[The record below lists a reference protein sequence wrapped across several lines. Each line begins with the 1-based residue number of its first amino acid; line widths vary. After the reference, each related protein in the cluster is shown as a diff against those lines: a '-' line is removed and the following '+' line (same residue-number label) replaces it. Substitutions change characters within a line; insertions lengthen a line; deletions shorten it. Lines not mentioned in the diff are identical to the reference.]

1 MFAIAYNSPPSPS
14 ETFIMQHIEHLAPRR
29 TLGLVFGSEPSN
41 ASLIDHLTL
50 VNTRSSK
57 PFLVRKVIG
66 VATLL
71 RTGSKLSPDKVSE
84 DQAVAMLRRHSCKT
98 ILAEYGP
105 NGCAVRHIAKRAGA
119 RLFVHF
125 HGYDAS
131 SQLRLK
137 GTRREYAGLF
147 RQAAGIIAPSRFL
160 ASRLEEIGCPAEL
173 LHVVPC
179 GVDIASFTP
188 ADDRDYGRR
197 KILAV
202 GRFTP
207 KKAPDITIQAFAR
220 VAGQYSDAR
229 LDMIGEGP
237 LLASCKKLAGE
248 LRLDGKVRFLGTQP
262 PDVVSQRLA
271 EASLFVQH
279 SVTAADGDTEGL
291 PVAIMEAM
299 ACGLPVIST
308 RHSGIPEAVD
318 HGPTGLLVDE
328 GDMEGM
334 AKAMIELLAD
344 PERMRKMGK
353 AGRARAVELF
363 DKNKSISRLQ
373 EILGLV

>member
-1 MFAIAYNSPPSPS
+1 MLSIVYNSPLSPS
-14 ETFIMQHIEHLAPRR
+14 ETFIRQHVRNLAPGR
-29 TLGLVFGSEPSN
+29 TLGLVLGSEPSN
-41 ASLIDHLTL
+41 VSLVDHVTL
-50 VNTRSSK
+50 VNNRNSK

-71 RTGSKLSPDKVSE
+71 RTGSKLSPDKVGE
-84 DQAVAMLRRHSCKT
+84 ECAVSMLRRHSCKT

-105 NGCAVRHIAKRAGA
+105 NGCAVRHIAKEVGA

-131 SQLRLK
+131 SLLRLK

-147 RQAAGIIAPSRFL
+147 RQAAGIITPSRFL
-160 ASRLEEIGCPAEL
+160 ANRLAEIGCPSDL

-179 GVDIASFTP
+179 GVDIERFTP
-188 ADDRDYGRR
+188 PNDRDLDRK

-220 VAGQYSDAR
+220 VADQYPDAR
-229 LDMIGEGP
+229 LDIIGEGP

-248 LRLDGKVRFLGTQP
+248 LRLDSKVRFLGAQP
-262 PDVVSQRLA
+262 PDVVIQHLA

-291 PVAIMEAM
+291 PVAIIEAM

-318 HGPTGLLVDE
+318 NGTTGLLVEE

-334 AKAMIELLAD
+334 ASAMIELLANPD
-344 PERMRKMGK
+344 RMREMGK
-353 AGRARAVELF
+353 ATRARAVELF
-363 DKNKSISRLQ
+363 DKNKSISKLQ
-373 EILGLV
+373 KILGLV